1 MSISSSE
8 SGEPPTSGP
17 NMQSE
22 FVLQTLDR
30 KLFKTPRLS
39 QVRLWSLTRGP
50 HYELSSGKFLKCR
63 DLAAAGS
70 VARCPPVGESG
81 SSRSPSPRC
90 APPAHSPRPPRAALR
105 PTRRP
110 LRGAV
115 QSRQV
120 QRRRLLPNRGHDR
133 GGRNTAVRSAA
144 AAPQT
149 ARPRSSL
156 GLTGQAGGG
165 APGAPPPKGHV
176 SRRSA
181 PRLRSWRSKTPQA
194 TQGG

>member
-1 MSISSSE
+1 MLNSHNTHTHTYFIFRIW
-8 SGEPPTSGP
+8 GAT
-17 NMQSE
+17 
-22 FVLQTLDR
+22 D
-30 KLFKTPRLS
+30 
-39 QVRLWSLTRGP
+39 LWSYHAVRVRAPDAGQEAIQNSALVTSQAVESHPGP

-120 QRRRLLPNRGHDR
+120 QSRRLLPNRGHDR

-149 ARPRSSL
+149 ARPR
-156 GLTGQAGGG
+156 
-165 APGAPPPKGHV
+165 
-176 SRRSA
+176 
-181 PRLRSWRSKTPQA
+181 
-194 TQGG
+194 

>member
-1 MSISSSE
+1 ME
-8 SGEPPTSGP
+8 SHA
-17 NMQSE
+17 
-22 FVLQTLDR
+22 
-30 KLFKTPRLS
+30 
-39 QVRLWSLTRGP
+39 GP

-110 LRGAV
+110 LRRAV

-156 GLTGQAGGG
+156 GLTGRAGGG
-165 APGAPPPKGHV
+165 APETPPPEGHV
-176 SRRSA
+176 SCRPAPWQRS
-181 PRLRSWRSKTPQA
+181 RRSKTPQA
-194 TQGG
+194 TQGGWCPGKKFFSQRGLSRAPRH